1 MSSLED
7 LYRERLS
14 RALTPI
20 VRNLQA
26 YLELHF
32 ADMERV
38 DRISVRAK
46 GVSRFLGKA
55 TKQLEDG
62 SQKYSD
68 PLYQIQDQ
76 IGARIVTF
84 YKCDVARLSEIVER
98 YFTHIEAKE
107 IIPDSESEFGYFGKH
122 FILFL
127 PEDVFDDSVER
138 DKAPKF
144 FELQVKTLFQHAWG
158 EAEHDLGYKPDRKLT
173 TEDRRRI
180 AFVSAQAW
188 GADEIFNE
196 LFKESQS
203 AN

>member
-14 RALTPI
+14 RALTPLAH
-20 VRNLQA
+20 NLQT
-26 YLELHF
+26 YIEQHF
-32 ADMERV
+32 AGVERI
-38 DRISVRAK
+38 DRISVRTK
-46 GVSRFLGKA
+46 SVSRFLGKA
-55 TKQLEDG
+55 AKRLEEG
-62 SQKYSD
+62 SQKYND

-107 IIPDSESEFGYFGKH
+107 IVPDSESEFGYFGKH

-158 EAEHDLGYKPDRKLT
+158 EAEHDLGYKPDRELT

-196 LFKESQS
+196 LFEESLS